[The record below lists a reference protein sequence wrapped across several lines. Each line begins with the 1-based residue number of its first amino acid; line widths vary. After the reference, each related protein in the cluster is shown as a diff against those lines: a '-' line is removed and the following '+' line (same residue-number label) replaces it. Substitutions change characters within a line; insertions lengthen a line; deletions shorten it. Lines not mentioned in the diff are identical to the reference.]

1 MSSNLDTIY
10 LVLSQDQNEVE
21 KEERNS
27 SPFLEKETELIGS
40 LNSPKHP
47 VLECQFEGC
56 DKKFTSLKAFR
67 KHATDHNGLTHPF
80 QCQICYLHFDRSS
93 QLKYHHESKHEKVI
107 KHQCPFCEK
116 GFYKNCDLKSH
127 LNSHTG
133 KKEYQC
139 EVCFKSFSHVS
150 NLNRHRRIHT
160 KEKPFVCKTCG
171 KRFNQTTILNNHERT
186 HTTNIFGQ
194 CPECPKKFKTGRV
207 LIQHLKNAHS
217 YSESNIKKVSSNS
230 ILFSHR
236 KYLDLIAPSD
246 EKIKASRTFY
256 CNKCGEQFTF
266 KAQLKKHQKEEHAE
280 GDYEEITKEVSA
292 IEQHIPNSSNELPI
306 NLNIPSEPELLKNE
320 TSVSFVEPKHL
331 EPINIGQIIHS
342 YTNPQPSPSVGVTKI
357 FLLNNPQPT
366 DESTTTFELV
376 LEDNYEHTEEEED
389 VDDIKE
395 NDQESVDLKAEVNK
409 PVSSKHVCSVCSK
422 SFAKKSNLDNHMGLH
437 NKDDRKYKCEICA
450 ESFSWKSS
458 LNRHRERKH
467 ENGENDYKCNW
478 CEKTYKVQSI
488 LSDHIKRDHFNER
501 KHQCELCDKVF
512 FKVSDLNYH
521 RRLHLS
527 LKPYEC
533 SDCGKFFSH
542 VSHLHRHK
550 RIHTGERPFGCQNC
564 GKTFIQNNSLKS
576 HILYCAK
583 SSEI

>member
-1 MSSNLDTIY
+1 LT
-10 LVLSQDQNEVE
+10 
-21 KEERNS
+21 
-27 SPFLEKETELIGS
+27 GH
-40 LNSPKHP
+40 LNSDKEP

-56 DKKFTSLKAFR
+56 NKKFFSSKTFY
-67 KHATDHNGLTHPF
+67 KHAADHNGLTHPF
-80 QCQICYLHFDRSS
+80 QCPICHLHFDRKS
-93 QLKYHHESKHEKVI
+93 QLKYHHESKHEKVV

-139 EVCFKSFSHVS
+139 DVCFKNFSHVS
-150 NLNRHRRIHT
+150 NLNRHMRIHT
-160 KEKPFVCKTCG
+160 KDKPFVCKICG

-207 LIQHLKNAHS
+207 LIQHLKNAHL
-217 YSESNIKKVSSNS
+217 YSEANIKKVSSNS

-246 EKIKASRTFY
+246 EKLKASRNFY

-266 KAQLKKHQKEEHAE
+266 KAQLKKHQKEDHAE
-280 GDYEEITKEVSA
+280 ANCEKTIKEASVIDQSINEEALQINIT
-292 IEQHIPNSSNELPI
+292 
-306 NLNIPSEPELLKNE
+306 SEPKLMKNS
-320 TSVSFVEPKHL
+320 TSGLSFDEPDHH
-331 EPINIGQIIHS
+331 EPINIGQIINN
-342 YTNPQPSPSVGVTKI
+342 YTNPPPSVGVTKI
-357 FLLNNPQPT
+357 FLLNNPEPV
-366 DESTTTFELV
+366 DEATTTFELV
-376 LEDNYEHTEEEED
+376 LEDNFENFEQAEEEEGEEG
-389 VDDIKE
+389 KE
-395 NDQESVDLKAEVNK
+395 NEQESVDLGADLPK
-409 PVSSKHVCSVCSK
+409 PVNSKHVCLVCSK

-437 NKDDRKYKCEICA
+437 NKDSRKYNCDICA
-450 ESFSWKSS
+450 ETFSWKSS
-458 LNRHRERKH
+458 LNRHKERKH
-467 ENGENDYKCNW
+467 ETGVSDFKCNW

-512 FKVSDLNYH
+512 FKSSDLNYH

-533 SDCGKFFSH
+533 SDCGKCFSH

-550 RIHTGERPFGCQNC
+550 RIHTGERPFGCQDC
-564 GKTFIQNNSLKS
+564 GKTFIQKNSLKS
-576 HILYCAK
+576 HMIYCAK
-583 SSEI
+583 SAEI